1 MYTCYIIDDEE
12 HCIKALEGYIHKMPE
27 LVLLKSFTNPL
38 LALEEIRLGVQPD
51 IVFLDVNMPEL
62 SGLSIAD
69 LLPKHISIVF
79 STGHPKYALNA
90 FEKDAVDFLLKPY
103 SFDTFVKTVTKIR
116 NRRDLNAPA
125 QLTKSPIKSIFI
137 NPGIKGAVVQVVLS
151 EILYIEAKDHLIEI
165 HLQTE
170 TLTSKVGLQEFHDQL
185 ANDSFIRIHRSFV
198 VNIDQIKSIE
208 NNNINFKT
216 GKKAPLSATYR
227 HELLQKIKH
236 QTIKNS

>member
-12 HCIKALEGYIHKMPE
+12 RCIKALEGYIDKMPE
-27 LVLLKSFTNPL
+27 LVLLKSFSNPL

-103 SFDTFVKTVTKIR
+103 SLRSYEIGKVKKNGTGPWEFWDFKHLLT
-116 NRRDLNAPA
+116 APV
-125 QLTKSPIKSIFI
+125 
-137 NPGIKGAVVQVVLS
+137 GMVGGR
-151 EILYIEAKDHLIEI
+151 EIEI
-165 HLQTE
+165 
-170 TLTSKVGLQEFHDQL
+170 
-185 ANDSFIRIHRSFV
+185 I
-198 VNIDQIKSIE
+198 NIDQEAYFSASAATVKLWYKIHRIGSGFGTTVPYYSSDFSKA
-208 NNNINFKT
+208 KT
-216 GKKAPLSATYR
+216 YAPNDN
-227 HELLQKIKH
+227 Q
-236 QTIKNS
+236 